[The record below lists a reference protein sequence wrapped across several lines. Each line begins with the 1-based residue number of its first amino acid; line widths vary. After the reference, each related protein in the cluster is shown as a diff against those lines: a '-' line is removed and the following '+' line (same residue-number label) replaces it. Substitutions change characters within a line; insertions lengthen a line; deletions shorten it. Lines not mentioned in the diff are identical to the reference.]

1 MKHLFII
8 NPAAGK
14 TDQTKSYTERIHAA
28 CRGLDYEIAVSA
40 HPGNCRELA
49 RAAAEAGQE
58 IRIYACGG
66 DGTLNEIV
74 NGVVGFPNA
83 AITHFAGGSGNDFI
97 KLFTDAA
104 PFRDLGRLLDSREEE
119 IDLIRCNGHYA
130 INVCSVGLDA
140 RIGTDVAKYKHL
152 PLVSG
157 FGAYALSALVNTV
170 KGVAEHYVV
179 EINGE
184 RLDGKKTLV
193 LASNGRYYG
202 GGFHPVPDADPRDGM
217 LDVLLVT
224 KVSRLKVLSVIG
236 KYKDGKYAQF
246 PELIRHVR
254 ARELTIR
261 CDRETPVN
269 LDGELLLSDT
279 VHISVAPEKI
289 RFFYPRGVELCAGE
303 SLPPQNPA

>member
-14 TDQTKSYTERIHAA
+14 TDQTQRYTQKIHAA

-40 HPGNCRELA
+40 RAGNCRELA
-49 RAAAEAGQE
+49 RAAAETGQE
-58 IRIYACGG
+58 VRIYACGG
-66 DGTLNEIV
+66 DGTLNEV
-74 NGVVGFPNA
+74 LNGVVGFPNA
-83 AITHFAGGSGNDFI
+83 AITHFAGGSGNDFV
-97 KLFTDAA
+97 KLFTDTA
-104 PFRDLGRLLDSREEE
+104 PFRELPRLLDAQEEE
-119 IDLIRCNGHYA
+119 IDLIRCNGQYA

-140 RIGTDVAKYKHL
+140 RIGTDMVKYKHL

-184 RLDGKKTLV
+184 RLDGKKTLI

-254 ARELTIR
+254 AKELTVR
-261 CDRETPVN
+261 CDGATPVN
-269 LDGELLLSDT
+269 LDGELLVSDT
-279 VHISVAPEKI
+279 VHISIAREKI
-289 RFFYPRGVELCAGE
+289 RFFYPRGVELIT
-303 SLPPQNPA
+303 SP